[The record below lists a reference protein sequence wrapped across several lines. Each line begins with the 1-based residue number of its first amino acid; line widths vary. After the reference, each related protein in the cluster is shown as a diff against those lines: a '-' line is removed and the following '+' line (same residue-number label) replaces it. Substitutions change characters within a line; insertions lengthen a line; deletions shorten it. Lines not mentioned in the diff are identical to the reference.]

1 MPDLAFLATAFVT
14 LFVIIDPIGL
24 APLFI
29 PLTAGMDAR
38 QRRAVGLRACIIAV
52 ALLTIFGLAGE
63 KILTTIGISMPA
75 FQISGGILLFLTALD
90 MLFDRR
96 QPRREGHAAQRP
108 DPSVFPLAMPL
119 LAGPGAMTSMI
130 LLVNQTDSWTGTLA
144 VHGVML
150 VVMASVFLFFLMAT
164 PIERLLGRTGE
175 MVITRLLG
183 MLLSALAVQFVLNGA
198 EGVGIIS
205 LH

>member
-1 MPDLAFLATAFVT
+1 MLDLAFLATAFVT

-38 QRRAVGLRACIIAV
+38 QRRTVGLRACIIAV

-96 QPRREGHAAQRP
+96 QPRREGHAARRP

-130 LLVNQTDSWTGTLA
+130 LLVNQTDSWAGTLA